1 LYKPQKIDDGDCGE
15 IGGMK
20 IGRETKVLGENLAEC
35 NFIHHQSC
43 MT

>member
-1 LYKPQKIDDGDCGE
+1 
-15 IGGMK
+15 MK

-43 MT
+43 MTWPGVELGPPLWEAGD